1 MTLKPIAP
9 QPSLTE
15 IAADRIRDAIIS
27 GVFRLGEN
35 ISEDRLVARLEIS
48 RTPIRDAMA
57 MLSKE
62 GLVNVRPK
70 RGTFVFETSPED
82 IAAICAYREL
92 LEAQGMRVALA
103 SAREPFLAELGGIVQ
118 AMERALCEDAIEDYT
133 RLDTRF
139 HQCAFDFCGNSYLR
153 DAHGLIAG
161 RIAALRANI
170 TAPYAERRAESFEE
184 HRGMLDMLGQGD
196 LDSLDAAL
204 AVHIRRTGEVYSK
217 ALADGH
223 LGAAP
228 AKANAAG
235 GERRK

>member
-1 MTLKPIAP
+1 MIRPIAP

-27 GVFRLGEN
+27 GALQLGEN

-57 MLSKE
+57 LLSKE
-62 GLVNVRPK
+62 GLVTVRPK

-82 IAAICAYREL
+82 IGAICVYREV
-92 LEAQGMRVALA
+92 LETQGMRIALET
-103 SAREPFLAELGGIVQ
+103 ARAPFLRELDAIVS
-118 AMERALCEDAIEDYT
+118 AMERALEGDATQDYT

-153 DAHGLIAG
+153 DAYGLIAG

-170 TAPYAERRAESFEE
+170 TAPYAERRAESMDE
-184 HRGMLDMLGQGD
+184 HRRMSAMLGEGD
-196 LDSLDAAL
+196 LPALDATL

-223 LGAAP
+223 LGGLPATGRAPGAA
-228 AKANAAG
+228 
-235 GERRK
+235 RTR